1 MRRALAF
8 FTRCRA
14 MIVKEMWA
22 VLRDPRARI
31 ILIVPPIMQL
41 VLFASAATLEVKNV
55 AIGVLDL
62 DQGPAAREVI
72 GQMAGSPNI
81 RALVPLGSYAAL
93 ARAIDR
99 REVLCAV
106 ILPEGLSRDVAARK
120 PASAGAVCDGRR
132 SNSAQI
138 MGGYLAQIVGQ
149 AGLALRGVQDG
160 PGGQSPLL
168 GGQSPSPG
176 GQSIVRHMF
185 NPNLDFLL
193 FVLPALV
200 ATVAS
205 ISSLSVAGQSVARER
220 ELGSFDQLM
229 VAPLRLSEILIGK
242 MAPPLIVGLVNA
254 TLYLLVIT
262 MLFGE
267 PLRGGVVGYYLATF
281 FFLTANIGLGMTVSS
296 LAQTQQQAFLG
307 IFLVAVPVN
316 LLSGFA
322 APVDNMPLALRLIA
336 QADPQK
342 HMVVLMEGLFLKAS
356 PMASVLANVWPLM
369 VISAVT
375 LTVSTLLFRSRM
387 E

>member
-1 MRRALAF
+1 MRRWLPF
-8 FTRCRA
+8 LIRCRA
-14 MIVKEMWA
+14 MIIKEMWA

-31 ILIVPPIMQL
+31 ILIVPPILQL

-55 AIGVLDL
+55 EIGVLDL
-62 DQGPAAREVI
+62 DNGPAARAVTLH
-72 GQMAGSPNI
+72 MAGSPNI
-81 RALVPLGSYAAL
+81 RRLVPLASYADL
-93 ARAIDR
+93 RRAINR

-106 ILPEGLSRDVAARK
+106 VLPEGLSRDMAARH
-120 PASAGAVCDGRR
+120 PAQAGSVCDGRR

-138 MGGYLAQIVGQ
+138 MGSYLTQIVAQ
-149 AGLALRGVQDG
+149 AGLSLKGISPDAA
-160 PGGQSPLL
+160 PGGQSV
-168 GGQSPSPG
+168 
-176 GQSIVRHMF
+176 VRHMF

-229 VAPLRLSEILIGK
+229 VAPLRLGEILIGK
-242 MAPPLIVGLVNA
+242 MTPPLIVGMVNA

-262 MLFGE
+262 GLFGE
-267 PLRGGVVGYYLATF
+267 PLRGSILGYYLATF

-322 APVDNMPLALRLIA
+322 APVDNMPLALRIIA

-342 HMVVLMEGLFLKAS
+342 HMVVLMEGLFLKGIS
-356 PMASVLANVWPLM
+356 MSMVLANILPLIA
-369 VISAVT
+369 ISAVT
-375 LTVSTLLFRSRM
+375 LTLSTLLFRSRM

>member
-1 MRRALAF
+1 MRWLAF
-8 FTRCRA
+8 LTRCRA

-31 ILIVPPIMQL
+31 ILIAPPIMQL
-41 VLFASAATLEVKNV
+41 VLFASAATLEVRNV
-55 AIGVLDL
+55 DIGVLDL
-62 DQGPAAREVI
+62 DHGPAAHEVL

-81 RALVPLGSYAAL
+81 RVLVPLASYEAL

-99 REVLCAV
+99 RQVLCAV
-106 ILPEGLSRDVAARK
+106 ILPEGLSRDVAARH

-138 MGGYLAQIVGQ
+138 MGGYLSQIVGQ
-149 AGLALRGVQDG
+149 AGLALRGVEARAGGQNG
-160 PGGQSPLL
+160 LPGGQST
-168 GGQSPSPG
+168 
-176 GQSIVRHMF
+176 VRHMF

-205 ISSLSVAGQSVARER
+205 ISALSVAGQSVARER

-267 PLRGGVVGYYLATF
+267 PLRGSLISYYLATF

-322 APVDNMPLALRLIA
+322 APVDNMPLALRIIA

-342 HMVVLMEGLFLKAS
+342 HMVVLMEGLFLKAM
-356 PMASVLANVWPLM
+356 PMMAVLANVWPLM
-369 VISAVT
+369 AISAVT

>member
-1 MRRALAF
+1 MNRWLAF
-8 FTRCRA
+8 LIRCRA
-14 MIVKEMWA
+14 MIIKEMWA

-31 ILIVPPIMQL
+31 ILVGPPIMQL

-55 AIGVLDL
+55 EIGVLDL
-62 DQGPAAREVI
+62 DNGPAAHEVL
-72 GQMAGSPNI
+72 QQLAGSPNI
-81 RALVPLGSYAAL
+81 HALHRLASYADL

-99 REVLCAV
+99 RDVLCAV
-106 ILPEGLSRDVAARK
+106 VLPEGLSRDVAARK
-120 PASAGAVCDGRR
+120 AASAGAVCDGRR

-138 MGGYLAQIVGQ
+138 MGGYLADMVGR
-149 AGLALRGVQDG
+149 AGLALRGVAPDAA
-160 PGGQSPLL
+160 PGGATV
-168 GGQSPSPG
+168 
-176 GQSIVRHMF
+176 VRHMF
-185 NPNLDFLL
+185 NPNLDFLF

-205 ISSLSVAGQSVARER
+205 ISSLSVSGQSIARER

-229 VAPLRLSEILIGK
+229 VAPLRLPEILIGK
-242 MAPPLIVGLVNA
+242 MTPPLIVGLVNA

-262 MLFGE
+262 QLFGE
-267 PLRGGVVGYYLATF
+267 PLRGNVFSYYLATF
-281 FFLTANIGLGMTVSS
+281 CFLTANIGLGMAVSA

-322 APVDNMPLALRLIA
+322 APVDNMPLMLRMIA
-336 QADPQK
+336 EADPQK
-342 HMVVLMEGLFLKAS
+342 HMVVLMEGLFLKDMPLAT
-356 PMASVLANVWPLM
+356 VLANTWPLM

-375 LTVSTLLFRSRM
+375 LTFSSLLFRSRM